1 MPKVAPIK
9 FVVGP
14 CRLSYVN
21 IFEPA
26 PPMNP
31 GDEPVRQ
38 VSLLFP
44 KTDAKSIALLNQ
56 NFQAIAK
63 SALETGVFKTATN
76 MHVPLRDGDA
86 EVDSGNRGEEYR
98 GFIFCNAKSWRPVGV
113 VNGQNQP
120 ILDPDELYSG
130 CWANVQISFKTF
142 NVRGKFGIRVEINLI
157 QKVRDDERFDGADKA
172 EDVFQ
177 VIDTP
182 TDSGPAIP
190 GVPTIGGATAAP
202 APAEPAA
209 APAPAESTPPPAE
222 PPAAPAQNG
231 GGPSATPPPA
241 NPFANLV

>member
-1 MPKVAPIK
+1 MAKAAPIK

-31 GDEPVRQ
+31 GDDPVRQ

-44 KTDAKSIALLNQ
+44 KSDAKSIGLLNQ

-63 SALETGVFKTATN
+63 QALELGEFKTASG

-86 EVDSGNRGEEYR
+86 EADADRRGDEYR

-120 ILDPDELYSG
+120 IIDPDELYSG
-130 CWANVQISFKTF
+130 CWANVQIAFKTF

-157 QKVRDDERFDGADKA
+157 QKVRDDERFDGMDKA

-182 TDSGPAIP
+182 ADSGPSVP
-190 GVPTIGGATAAP
+190 GLPTIGDGEAGATATSP
-202 APAEPAA
+202 PPPPPTEPAA
-209 APAPAESTPPPAE
+209 APAPEQ
-222 PPAAPAQNG
+222 PAAPAEQ
-231 GGPSATPPPA
+231 PAQPAQPAVPA